1 MRETLNRFMLLLD
14 RKNLFQLG
22 GLFVAILGMALF
34 EVIGIASILPFM
46 KLVAEP
52 DLIHSNEWLRWIY
65 TTADFSSPRS
75 MLIWTGGGVLALFT
89 ISTLFSA
96 FTTWLIHRRVWSIA
110 HEVSM
115 RLLRNYAQLPYEFFL
130 THNSSQLLKK
140 VVIDVNSFVSG
151 VLLAGSQ
158 FVAYA
163 VLSLVIFML
172 LLAVR
177 PTLAL
182 AAFGLFGGAYIL
194 LHLTLHR
201 YLKRLGEE
209 RLAAVYG
216 RIRTFSDAMTG
227 VKAIRTEGVAPF
239 FIERFERAS
248 RHFSEIHP
256 RYQLATIIPRYTI
269 ELLAFGAI
277 LATVLYW
284 LTAGYDFTERIPV
297 LTLFALAGYR
307 LLPALTKAF
316 DGAAQLSH
324 HLPVID
330 EVYSDMR
337 EDLSPAPG
345 AGPATS
351 APLEFERQ
359 IELRGIGFRYASAG
373 TDVLSGIDLSIP
385 KGAKVAFIG
394 STGSGKST
402 LIDIV
407 VGLLLPVAGTFTVD
421 GTPITAANAA
431 SWRRK
436 VAYVPQDQFLY
447 DDTITSNI
455 AFGVATDRI
464 DAQRI
469 RDAARIA
476 QIDTFIAHDL
486 PDGYETVIGERGVR
500 LSGGQRQRIGLA
512 RAFYRQPEVL
522 LLDEATSAL
531 DGITEEAVMSALRD
545 ELPHLTVIMIAH
557 RLSTVKFC
565 QCIYQIDKGQIVA
578 TGSYDELLASSR
590 DFRQMIELTSGA
602 ADQPRA

>member
-1 MRETLNRFMLLLD
+1 M
-14 RKNLFQLG
+14 
-22 GLFVAILGMALF
+22 
-34 EVIGIASILPFM
+34 
-46 KLVAEP
+46 
-52 DLIHSNEWLRWIY
+52 
-65 TTADFSSPRS
+65 
-75 MLIWTGGGVLALFT
+75 
-89 ISTLFSA
+89 
-96 FTTWLIHRRVWSIA
+96 
-110 HEVSM
+110 
-115 RLLRNYAQLPYEFFL
+115 
-130 THNSSQLLKK
+130 
-140 VVIDVNSFVSG
+140 
-151 VLLAGSQ
+151 
-158 FVAYA
+158 
-163 VLSLVIFML
+163 
-172 LLAVR
+172 
-177 PTLAL
+177 
-182 AAFGLFGGAYIL
+182 
-194 LHLTLHR
+194 
-201 YLKRLGEE
+201 
-209 RLAAVYG
+209 
-216 RIRTFSDAMTG
+216 
-227 VKAIRTEGVAPF
+227 
-239 FIERFERAS
+239 
-248 RHFSEIHP
+248 
-256 RYQLATIIPRYTI
+256 
-269 ELLAFGAI
+269 
-277 LATVLYW
+277 
-284 LTAGYDFTERIPV
+284 
-297 LTLFALAGYR
+297 
-307 LLPALTKAF
+307 
-316 DGAAQLSH
+316 
-324 HLPVID
+324 
-330 EVYSDMR
+330 
-337 EDLSPAPG
+337 
-345 AGPATS
+345 
-351 APLEFERQ
+351 
-359 IELRGIGFRYASAG
+359 
-373 TDVLSGIDLSIP
+373 
-385 KGAKVAFIG
+385 
-394 STGSGKST
+394 
-402 LIDIV
+402 